1 MKPKSPGK
9 PLERT
14 VLEKKIICRNLRWV
28 TSLAKVRPNANR
40 DRGFSIDYLLSGW
53 AIGYRRIDNS

>member
-14 VLEKKIICRNLRWV
+14 VLEKKIICRNLRRVW
-28 TSLAKVRPNANR
+28 SLAKVRLNANR
-40 DRGFSIDYLLSGW
+40 DD
-53 AIGYRRIDNS
+53 D